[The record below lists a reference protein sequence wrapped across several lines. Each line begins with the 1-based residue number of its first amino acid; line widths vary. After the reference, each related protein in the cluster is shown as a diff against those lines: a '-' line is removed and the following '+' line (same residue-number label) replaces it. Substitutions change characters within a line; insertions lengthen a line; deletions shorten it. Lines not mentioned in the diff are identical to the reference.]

1 MCVGLL
7 FFSIQPIAFLKFS
20 LPSPSCHLIL
30 PNIPPPPHTNLFK
43 HDHTLVKFC
52 RWLTDQINMLHNEL
66 FQVFMGWNTIPLT
79 LCSASIEFLLD
90 VAMLSLH
97 NYNELANLI
106 GKGFWLTIAFSKLF
120 TSHWL
125 YVCIIVQQRTI
136 LFLAYC
142 RLLTYCIM
150 ASSNWTHFAAAIFT
164 LFIERAFYYFQLP

>member
-1 MCVGLL
+1 MCRVVIL
-7 FFSIQPIAFLKFS
+7 SIQPIAFLKFL

-30 PNIPPPPHTNLFK
+30 PNIPPP
-43 HDHTLVKFC
+43 
-52 RWLTDQINMLHNEL
+52 LTQISLNMTTHWQNFADDLQIKINMLHNGL
-66 FQVFMGWNTIPLT
+66 FQVFMVWNTIPLT

-90 VAMLSLH
+90 IAMLSLH
-97 NYNELANLI
+97 NYNELANLF

-136 LFLAYC
+136 FFLAYC

-150 ASSNWTHFAAAIFT
+150 ASSNWTHFTAAIFT

>member
-1 MCVGLL
+1 MCRVVIL
-7 FFSIQPIAFLKFS
+7 SIQPIAFLKFS

-30 PNIPPPPHTNLFK
+30 PNIPPSHKSL
-43 HDHTLVKFC
+43 
-52 RWLTDQINMLHNEL
+52 LTWSHIGKILQMTYRSNMLHNGL
-66 FQVFMGWNTIPLT
+66 FQVFMVWNTIPLT

-97 NYNELANLI
+97 NYNELANLF